1 MKLLPS
7 LALIALLSGCSAPS
21 IRSSDCGG
29 TAGTFSIPAGWSLPK
44 IEGPSESEN
53 ILKAKGHTSD
63 QDPSITLD
71 VSCHF
76 DAKFPKTQA
85 GCSASYLRN
94 IRSANDPLIA
104 SEEVGSIHNDRHGD
118 IKILRLHSKWYGD
131 HLIAM
136 IVTPTRHAKAELW
149 TDSAAERKQKTVAFE
164 EFVQGIRMPAE

>member
-7 LALIALLSGCSAPS
+7 LAIIALLSGCSAPS

-53 ILKAKGHTSD
+53 ILKAEGHTSD

-76 DAKFPKTQA
+76 DPKFPKTQA
-85 GCSASYLRN
+85 GCSASYLKN

-104 SEEVGSIHNDRHGD
+104 SEKAGSIHNDRHGE
-118 IKILRLHSKWYGD
+118 IKILRFHSKWYGD
-131 HLIAM
+131 HLVAM

-149 TDSAAERKQKTVAFE
+149 ADSKEERQRDTSGFE
-164 EFVQGIRMPAE
+164 EFVKGIRLPLD